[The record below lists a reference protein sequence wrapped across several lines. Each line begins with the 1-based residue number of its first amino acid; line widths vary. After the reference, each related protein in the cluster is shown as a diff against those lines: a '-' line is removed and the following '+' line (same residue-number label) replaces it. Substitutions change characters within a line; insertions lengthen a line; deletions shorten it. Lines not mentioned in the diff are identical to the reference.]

1 MKNSQWDIFGEV
13 KETVSVPSAAEY
25 YGMSVRNGM
34 TTCIFHEDRNP
45 SMKLYDDHFYCF
57 GCTEYGDVVKLT
69 ARLFGLTQ
77 YEAAKKLCSDFGI
90 IHSRDKPIIRQKIC
104 IQSQREKDQRVFRI
118 LSDYC
123 SLLRRFRTEYAP
135 KAYSEALHPLFT
147 ESLTQL
153 EMYEHFCDVF
163 ISGTTDERKDFM
175 ENCKEVIDYADRRNN
190 DYNTDT
196 RIAC

>member
-1 MKNSQWDIFGEV
+1 MEVRTKECTRSQYLENLIYLHPECPLHIRKVYVSFMLYHILKEEFLMRNPNRDIFGEV

-34 TTCIFHEDRNP
+34 TSCIFHEDRNP

-69 ARLFGLTQ
+69 ARLFGLLQ

-104 IQSQREKDQRVFRI
+104 VQSQREKGI
-118 LSDYC
+118 SH
-123 SLLRRFRTEYAP
+123 SLLKRSTVATELMSA
-135 KAYSEALHPLFT
+135 
-147 ESLTQL
+147 TQ
-153 EMYEHFCDVF
+153 
-163 ISGTTDERKDFM
+163 RKQ
-175 ENCKEVIDYADRRNN
+175 
-190 DYNTDT
+190 
-196 RIAC
+196 

>member
-1 MKNSQWDIFGEV
+1 MRNPNWDIFGEV

-25 YGMSVRNGM
+25 YGMSVRGGM
-34 TTCIFHEDRNP
+34 TSCIFHEDRNP

-104 IQSQREKDQRVFRI
+104 VQSQRESIVKAIKKQPISRLLNMICI
-118 LSDYC
+118 LLYVN
-123 SLLRRFRTEYAP
+123 Y
-135 KAYSEALHPLFT
+135 
-147 ESLTQL
+147 
-153 EMYEHFCDVF
+153 
-163 ISGTTDERKDFM
+163 II
-175 ENCKEVIDYADRRNN
+175 VIV
-190 DYNTDT
+190 
-196 RIAC
+196 IFVI

>member
-1 MKNSQWDIFGEV
+1 MRNPNRDIFGEV

-90 IHSRDKPIIRQKIC
+90 IHSRLYDRKYAYKAREKRSKGYFAFSPIIAHC
-104 IQSQREKDQRVFRI
+104 
-118 LSDYC
+118 
-123 SLLRRFRTEYAP
+123 YADFGLNTLP
-135 KAYSEALHPLFT
+135 KATAKPYILYSPKA
-147 ESLTQL
+147 
-153 EMYEHFCDVF
+153 
-163 ISGTTDERKDFM
+163 
-175 ENCKEVIDYADRRNN
+175 
-190 DYNTDT
+190 
-196 RIAC
+196 

>member
-1 MKNSQWDIFGEV
+1 MRNPNWDIFGEV

-104 IQSQREKDQRVFRI
+104 VQSQREKEQRVFRI
-118 LSDYC
+118 HSLEYQPMFANLPLENHLINHSLQYKPIVNYRIFLKDYHLSLYRR
-123 SLLRRFRTEYAP
+123 LLFQ
-135 KAYSEALHPLFT
+135 SH
-147 ESLTQL
+147 
-153 EMYEHFCDVF
+153 
-163 ISGTTDERKDFM
+163 RKLGIHLYFH
-175 ENCKEVIDYADRRNN
+175 
-190 DYNTDT
+190 THQ
-196 RIAC
+196 

>member
-1 MKNSQWDIFGEV
+1 MRNPNWDIFGEV

-25 YGMSVRNGM
+25 YGMSVRGGM
-34 TTCIFHEDRNP
+34 TSCIFHEDRTP

-104 IQSQREKDQRVFRI
+104 VQSQRESIVKAIKKQPISRLLNMICI
-118 LSDYC
+118 LLYVN
-123 SLLRRFRTEYAP
+123 Y
-135 KAYSEALHPLFT
+135 
-147 ESLTQL
+147 
-153 EMYEHFCDVF
+153 
-163 ISGTTDERKDFM
+163 II
-175 ENCKEVIDYADRRNN
+175 VIV
-190 DYNTDT
+190 
-196 RIAC
+196 IFVI

>member
-1 MKNSQWDIFGEV
+1 
-13 KETVSVPSAAEY
+13 
-25 YGMSVRNGM
+25 MSVRNGM
-34 TTCIFHEDRNP
+34 TTCIFHEDRTP

-57 GCTEYGDVVKLT
+57 GCTEYDDVVKLT
-69 ARLFGLTQ
+69 ARLFGLSQ

-104 IQSQREKDQRVFRI
+104 VQSQREKEQRIFRI

-135 KAYSEALHPLFT
+135 KSDSETLHPLFT